1 MTRVSSRLRS
11 GAGPVVALL
20 AARNVA
26 EVVLPHVAYVPTNL
40 VVGAAVLALGRR
52 AGCTW
57 DDLGLDPRRLREA
70 FRIGA
75 MVGSLVVAGMGL
87 GAAWPTT
94 RGLFDDS
101 RVPADAG
108 AGERVY
114 QTAIRIPVGT
124 VAFEELAFRGA
135 LLALLCRR
143 LPWGTA
149 AVVDSALFGLWQ
161 IVPTLGTARAN
172 GIVGPGRAGLVIG
185 SVLVTFVGGLVFCA
199 LRARG
204 RHLLAPALAHLA
216 FNDTGYV
223 LAWWVRAS
231 TA

>member
-40 VVGAAVLALGRR
+40 VAGAAVLALGRR

-101 RVPADAG
+101 RVPADA
-108 AGERVY
+108 R
-114 QTAIRIPVGT
+114 
-124 VAFEELAFRGA
+124 
-135 LLALLCRR
+135 
-143 LPWGTA
+143 
-149 AVVDSALFGLWQ
+149 
-161 IVPTLGTARAN
+161 
-172 GIVGPGRAGLVIG
+172 
-185 SVLVTFVGGLVFCA
+185 
-199 LRARG
+199 
-204 RHLLAPALAHLA
+204 
-216 FNDTGYV
+216 
-223 LAWWVRAS
+223 
-231 TA
+231 